1 MTDPYR
7 RERIEHW
14 VGDFLESDRA
24 RAFSPEA
31 RDVAPGVLVAFLEAA
46 CTVRDVGPDE
56 IEEQDLKPA
65 LLDSVGGLEIPL
77 AVRGDVPGLVRAFLE
92 EMETQGR
99 LGGGRALGLVVG
111 ALARPYKDRASG
123 KGETIHSPASKLG
136 RNDPCPCGSGLKY
149 KRCCMGR
156 LG

>member
-31 RDVAPGVLVAFLEAA
+31 RDAAPAALVAFLEAA
-46 CTVRDVGPDE
+46 CGVRDVGPDE
-56 IEEQDLKPA
+56 IEASDVKPA
-65 LLDSVGGLEIPL
+65 LLDGLGAL
-77 AVRGDVPGLVRAFLE
+77 AMPPAAQTAMPGLVRAFLE
-92 EMETQGR
+92 EMEAAGR
-99 LGGGRALGLVVG
+99 LGGGRALGLVAG
-111 ALARPYKDRASG
+111 ALASSYQDRAAG
-123 KGETIHSPASKLG
+123 KGETIRSPASKLG

-149 KRCCMGR
+149 KKCCMGR